1 MLRCHAVQTHL
12 TAYIHNE
19 LPLKARRRVAAHLE
33 RCSRCQSA
41 YQRQRTQV
49 HELEREIPRIG
60 QSHQGQLARIW
71 SKVQTELH
79 TPTTPRPSFRY
90 RAAYGLAA
98 VILMVAMVVPYALSR
113 NEIPATAT
121 RTLPAR
127 AVAFATVL
135 PDNHA
140 LIVLPENA
148 LSRTAP
154 AVTRSRVISYVTPQA
169 ALTPAPR
176 P

>member
-1 MLRCHAVQTHL
+1 MLRCHAVQSHL
-12 TAYIHNE
+12 TAYIHGE

-33 RCSRCQSA
+33 HCSRCQSA
-41 YQRQRTQV
+41 YQRQRARV
-49 HELEREIPRIG
+49 HELEREVPRIG
-60 QSHQGQLARIW
+60 QPQHGQLARIW

-79 TPTTPRPSFRY
+79 TPSPRPSFRY

-98 VILMVAMVVPYALSR
+98 VILMVAMIVPYALSR
-113 NEIPATAT
+113 TETPDTIS

-154 AVTRSRVISYVTPQA
+154 AVTRSRLISFVTPQA
-169 ALTPAPR
+169 ALTPAPL

>member
-12 TAYIHNE
+12 TAYIHGE

-33 RCSRCQSA
+33 RCARCQA
-41 YQRQRTQV
+41 VYQRQRKQV
-49 HELEREIPRIG
+49 HELEYEIPRIG
-60 QSHQGQLARIW
+60 QPQAGQLKRVW
-71 SKVQTELH
+71 SNVQQELQ
-79 TPTTPRPSFRY
+79 TPAPRPSFRY
-90 RAAYGLAA
+90 RASYGLAA
-98 VILMVAMVVPYALSR
+98 LFLVVAMIVPYVLSR
-113 NEIPATAT
+113 AEDEIPPS

-140 LIVLPENA
+140 LIHLPDNA

-154 AVTRSRVISYVTPQA
+154 ALTRSRVITYVTPQA
-169 ALTPAPR
+169 ALTPAPL